1 VKPSTGAGVVASILP
16 ASGAERERGER
27 ELEANGIRLPMMYRA
42 VAGAAFGGS
51 GIPLLVVRDPR
62 SGPVAA
68 MALVVRRKLPPT
80 GLRTVYVPYFGQAIA
95 DGATDAAI
103 DALIALVG
111 RRPQVLR
118 LSVAL
123 FEPDPTRAA
132 GVRQALQQRGFHRAL
147 LQNAYE
153 RTLRL
158 DLGADE
164 AALLAG
170 LHASARRNI
179 REVAK
184 RPVRVAPVTDA
195 RLAGRMDEM
204 LAVALAR
211 TGGVHRPSARSWPA
225 VMRLSAQ
232 HPELSRLV
240 GVWRTD
246 REGAD
251 ALIGFAWGC
260 RHGDHAVY
268 SDSASTRQDDIRIAV
283 TYPMLWDLIT
293 WARGTGA
300 AWFDLGGV
308 TTGDGAG
315 DDPLAGISDFKRFFT
330 TDLIE
335 VGEEWQLAPLSLSAR
350 AAQWAHGT
358 WLRLRGR

>member
-184 RPVRVAPVTDA
+184 RPVRVAPPAAFIGRA
-195 RLAGRMDEM
+195 RGAGR
-204 LAVALAR
+204 
-211 TGGVHRPSARSWPA
+211 P
-225 VMRLSAQ
+225 
-232 HPELSRLV
+232 
-240 GVWRTD
+240 
-246 REGAD
+246 
-251 ALIGFAWGC
+251 
-260 RHGDHAVY
+260 
-268 SDSASTRQDDIRIAV
+268 
-283 TYPMLWDLIT
+283 
-293 WARGTGA
+293 
-300 AWFDLGGV
+300 
-308 TTGDGAG
+308 
-315 DDPLAGISDFKRFFT
+315 
-330 TDLIE
+330 
-335 VGEEWQLAPLSLSAR
+335 
-350 AAQWAHGT
+350 
-358 WLRLRGR
+358 